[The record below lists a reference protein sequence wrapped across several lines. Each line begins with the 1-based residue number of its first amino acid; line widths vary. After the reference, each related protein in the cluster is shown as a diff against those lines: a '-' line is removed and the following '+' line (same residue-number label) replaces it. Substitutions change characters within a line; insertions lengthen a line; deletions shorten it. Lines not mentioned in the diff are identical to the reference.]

1 MSLNAM
7 RLRIDPQMRQSFEER
22 IFDDLSADILKFL
35 TFEDKLRLECVS
47 KQFQRTVFL
56 KQTEFPYILQNKSY
70 KNFEKIE
77 TIIQKIPNMKEIVIE
92 SFELSENINMI
103 ILLDKIG
110 PKLVSVKF
118 SVEYHYS
125 FENLSKLIPFQRLI
139 NIEELVI
146 VLCRGQTPNLSALQ
160 FKRLKKFVLHCNILK
175 KDLHHLEVFIGNH
188 ANTIRDLSII
198 HHSGQWGD
206 LEENIERFLE
216 MIKSVKILRHLTLI
230 LDIFPFDFWTYRQI
244 FLSQLAEKCTHL
256 KSLQIQYK
264 FNCDLVG
271 DCTLSYELITPLNYF
286 KGLKRLALCFP
297 RACRCPFLFP
307 DNTFYIFKE
316 LNHFII
322 RIEESETVNEEVFEG
337 IDSHLPNLRSLTVL
351 NRIEAT
357 EWLGDILS
365 RITSLESLDINVR
378 NESIMSYIE
387 RKLIKNCKRFKRL
400 KRICFPYRYPD
411 ISHPLKHFLCRRLH
425 SRFDQTF

>member
-1 MSLNAM
+1 MSSNAKQ
-7 RLRIDPQMRQSFEER
+7 LRTDPQMRQSFEER
-22 IFDDLSADILKFL
+22 ICDDLSADILNFL
-35 TFEDKLRLECVS
+35 PFEDKLRLECVS

-56 KQTEFPYILQNKSY
+56 RQTEFPYILQNKSY

-92 SFELSENINMI
+92 SFELSENINMLS
-103 ILLDKIG
+103 LLDRIG

-125 FENLSKLIPFQRLI
+125 FENLSKIIPFQRLI

-160 FKRLKKFVLHCNILK
+160 FKRLKKFVLHCILK

-188 ANTIRDLSII
+188 ANTITHLSII
-198 HHSGQWGD
+198 HHSGLWED
-206 LEENIERFLE
+206 MEENIYRLVE
-216 MIKSVKILRHLTLI
+216 MIKRAKILTHLTLI
-230 LDIFPFDFWTYRQI
+230 WDINQGFYFEIYKIYLR
-244 FLSQLAEKCTHL
+244 QLAEECTHL
-256 KSLQIQYK
+256 KCLQIQYQ
-264 FNCDLVG
+264 FDSFEDRGEFYVDLI
-271 DCTLSYELITPLNYF
+271 SPLDYF
-286 KGLKRLALCFP
+286 KGLKRLGMCF
-297 RACRCPFLFP
+297 RRGCHSQYLFP
-307 DNTFYIFKE
+307 NSSFHVFKE
-316 LNHFII
+316 LYHLII
-322 RIEESETVNEEVFEG
+322 RFETGLETLNEEIFED
-337 IDSHLPNLRSLTVL
+337 IDTCLPNLRSLTVL

-365 RITSLESLDINVR
+365 RITSLVSLDINVR

-387 RKLIKNCKRFKRL
+387 RKLIANCKRFKRL
-400 KRICFPYRYPD
+400 KRICFPYRYPE